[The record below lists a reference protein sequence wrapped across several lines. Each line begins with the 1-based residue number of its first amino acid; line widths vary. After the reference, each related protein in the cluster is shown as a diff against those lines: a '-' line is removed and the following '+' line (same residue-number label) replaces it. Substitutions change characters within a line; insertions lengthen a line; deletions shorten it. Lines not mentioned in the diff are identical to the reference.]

1 MNKGIYEIYSSE
13 ELEKLVSSLEGTTF
27 VDFYSQTCGPCL
39 MLEPIFEEMVK
50 KGDINWVKV
59 NVMEAKDLAM
69 KFNIAVTPTILIF
82 NNKKQ
87 KHVIRGY
94 QPKSEWK
101 KLI

>member
-50 KGDINWVKV
+50 EGDIN
-59 NVMEAKDLAM
+59 
-69 KFNIAVTPTILIF
+69 
-82 NNKKQ
+82 
-87 KHVIRGY
+87 
-94 QPKSEWK
+94 
-101 KLI
+101 